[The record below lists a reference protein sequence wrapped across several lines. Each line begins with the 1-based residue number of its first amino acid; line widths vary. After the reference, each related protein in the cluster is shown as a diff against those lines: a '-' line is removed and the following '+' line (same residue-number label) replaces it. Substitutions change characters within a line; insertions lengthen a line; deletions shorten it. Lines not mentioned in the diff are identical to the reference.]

1 MLTIALSLIAYL
13 FTGYAIGQID
23 NREYFDN
30 TPTKEL
36 GLFRRTKRL
45 LLFPFSYHNWS
56 NRVAGHSIN
65 PTLRGI
71 SESHRLGAKETASE
85 RYCKIATFLWP
96 FKLAS
101 IVIGTIEIVY
111 FGTVRTIGSIFLVPS
126 QGAKY
131 LGTGIKSLE
140 IIKRRILPASF
151 NPFSYINDIGS
162 CLRDIEAQ
170 RNPLLKQ
177 KENLEREI
185 RELSETLNTWQDLL
199 TKSKPTDQDRAQIV
213 EVTEAVA
220 KEMDQRRRKIT
231 DLTETINTL
240 SDREQQLKDHVT
252 KLAQCKKMMNLGIPI
267 VSASGEGLIKDDAIA
282 ILTRTTVSSAQS
294 YIAECRALLEKA

>member
-30 TPTKEL
+30 TPTEEL
-36 GLFRRTKRL
+36 GLFRRTRRL

-56 NRVAGHSIN
+56 YRECEHKIGPV
-65 PTLRGI
+65 LRNL
-71 SESHRLGAKETASE
+71 SSSCDLNAKETARE
-85 RYCKIATFLWP
+85 HHCRITTFLWP
-96 FKLAS
+96 FKSVFIA
-101 IVIGTIEIVY
+101 IGTIELVY
-111 FGTVRTIGSIFLVPS
+111 FCVDRILNTIFLLPS

-140 IIKRRILPASF
+140 TIKRRILPASS
-151 NPFSYINDIGS
+151 NPFSYIDDIES

-170 RNPLLKQ
+170 RNPLFKQ
-177 KENLEREI
+177 KVNLVGEI

-213 EVTEAVA
+213 EVTEAIA
-220 KEMDQRRRKIT
+220 KEMDQRRGKIT

-240 SDREQQLKDHVT
+240 SDRERQLKDHAT
-252 KLAQCKKMMNLGIPI
+252 KLTQCKKMMNLGIPI